1 MAHNGWLLTAVMA
14 AIVTFGFSGVA
25 LSHGPAA
32 RGGNPYCGWY
42 YGCGAGSGYGMG
54 PRTMGPGMMGPGYG
68 LGFGYG
74 LGPGIMAPLRQDLTV
89 VDVGHIM
96 AHRLAWG
103 GANNLKL
110 DTVEEKDE
118 DTIVAE
124 IVTKNGAVVQ
134 RLAVDRHTGSMQPVQ

>member
-42 YGCGAGSGYGMG
+42 YGCGAG
-54 PRTMGPGMMGPGYG
+54 P
-68 LGFGYG
+68 GYG